1 MTLLIAIIV
10 ATMLI
15 SATCSLFEAT
25 LYSTRV
31 GALQAALA
39 SGTHTKPARLFLKM
53 KENIGS
59 PTSAILILNTVAN
72 TAGATLAGMVAAEE
86 LGAAAMPAVSVSL
99 TLGILFL
106 AEILPKTVGATQ
118 WQSLWPYIV
127 YPLRMMEQGLQP
139 LIFVT
144 QKFSN
149 IFTGG
154 AGAPSVTED
163 EIQATIHLGE
173 KEGELS
179 SNELQLISAVFRFD
193 EMIVRQIIVPRRE
206 VVILKKHQPVEE
218 VMDVV
223 KSARHT
229 RYPVCEDSLDD
240 VVGLLHIKDLTAAST
255 DQKHDWTQLIRPV
268 RSVPSSMPISRLL
281 RQMQR
286 TRQHLVVVQDE
297 HGTATGIVTL
307 ENVLEQIV
315 GAVQDEF
322 DMEAPEFETRGPDTY
337 IVGGSLS
344 IERLNEKLRL
354 DLFASG
360 VDTLAGLLTS
370 HLGRLV
376 KIGDVV
382 ELPGVRAEVIEV
394 RDDHPSKVEL
404 VLARDIRWPS
414 ENND

>member
-1 MTLLIAIIV
+1 MTLLITIIV
-10 ATMLI
+10 ATMFI

-31 GALQAALA
+31 GALHAATA
-39 SGTHTKPARLFLKM
+39 AGKHGKPARVFLKM

-72 TAGATLAGMVAAEE
+72 TAGATLAGMVAADQ
-86 LGAAAMPAVSVSL
+86 LGPAAMPIVSVGL

-127 YPLRMMEQGLQP
+127 YPLRGMEQVLKP

-154 AGAPSVTED
+154 AGTPSVTED
-163 EIQATIHLGE
+163 EIQASIHLGE
-173 KEGELS
+173 QEGELS

-193 EMIVRQIIVPRRE
+193 EMVVRQIIVPRRE
-206 VVILKKHQPVEE
+206 VVILKSHQPLEE
-218 VMDVV
+218 VFEVV
-223 KSARHT
+223 RSGRHT
-229 RYPVCEDSLDD
+229 RYPVCGDSLDD
-240 VVGLLHIKDLTAAST
+240 VIGLLHIKDLMSSSPEE
-255 DQKHDWTQLIRPV
+255 QRNWTELVRPL
-268 RSVPSSMPISRLL
+268 RSVPANMPVSRLL

-286 TRQHLVVVQDE
+286 TRQHMAVVLDE
-297 HGTATGIVTL
+297 HGTSTGIVTL

-322 DMEAPEFETRGPDTY
+322 DMEAPEFDTQGPDSF

-344 IERLNEKLRL
+344 IERLNNKLRL
-354 DLFASG
+354 DLYAPG

-370 HLGRLV
+370 KLGRLV
-376 KIGDVV
+376 KVGDVV
-382 ELPGVRAEVIEV
+382 ELPGVRAEVTEV
-394 RDDHPSKVEL
+394 RDDHPAKVHL
-404 VLARDIRWPS
+404 TLNRDLHWTS
-414 ENND
+414 ENLD

>member
-1 MTLLIAIIV
+1 MTLLIFIIV
-10 ATMLI
+10 STMLI

-31 GALQAALA
+31 GALQAAA
-39 SGTHTKPARLFLKM
+39 AAGRYSKPARVFLKM

-72 TAGATLAGMVAAEE
+72 TAGATLAGMVAAEQ
-86 LGAAAMPAVSVSL
+86 LGAAAMPIVSVGL

-106 AEILPKTVGATQ
+106 AEILPKTIGATQ

-127 YPLRMMEQGLQP
+127 YPLRMMEQGLKP
-139 LIFVT
+139 LIFIT

-154 AGAPSVTED
+154 AGAPPVTED
-163 EIQATIHLGE
+163 EIQASIHLGE

-206 VVILKKHQPVEE
+206 VVILKSDQPIEE
-218 VMDVV
+218 VFEVV
-223 KSARHT
+223 RRGRHT
-229 RYPVCEDSLDD
+229 RYPVCLDSLDD
-240 VVGLLHIKDLTAAST
+240 VFGLLHIKDLMSSSVEE
-255 DQKHDWTQLIRPV
+255 QKNWTEMVRPV
-268 RSVPSSMPISRLL
+268 RSVPSNMQISRLL

-286 TRQHLVVVQDE
+286 TRQHMAVVLDE
-297 HGTATGIVTL
+297 HGSPTGIVTL

-322 DMEAPEFETRGPDTY
+322 DMEAPEFETQGPDSF

-344 IERLNEKLRL
+344 IERLNSRLRL
-354 DLFASG
+354 DLYAPG

-370 HLGRLV
+370 RLGRLV
-376 KIGDVV
+376 KVGDVV
-382 ELPGVRAEVIEV
+382 ELPGVLAEVTEV
-394 RDDHPSKVEL
+394 RDDHPAKVQL
-404 VLARDIRWPS
+404 TLNRDLHWTT
-414 ENND
+414 ENLD

>member
-1 MTLLIAIIV
+1 MTLLITIIAV
-10 ATMLI
+10 TMLI
-15 SATCSLFEAT
+15 SAACSLFEAT

-31 GALQAALA
+31 GALQAAIE
-39 SGTHTKPARLFLKM
+39 SGTHKNPARVFLKM
-53 KENIGS
+53 KENISS

-72 TAGATLAGMVAAEE
+72 TAGATLAGMVAAAE
-86 LGAAAMPAVSVSL
+86 LGAAAMPIVSVCL

-106 AEILPKTVGATQ
+106 SEILPKTIGATR
-118 WQSLWPYIV
+118 WQSFWPHIV
-127 YPLRMMEQGLQP
+127 YPLRAMEQGLKP

-163 EIQATIHLGE
+163 EIQASIHLGE
-173 KEGELS
+173 QQGELS
-179 SNELQLISAVFRFD
+179 RNELQLISAVFRFD

-206 VVILKKHQPVEE
+206 VVILKKHQPLQE
-218 VMDVV
+218 VFDMVREG
-223 KSARHT
+223 RHT

-240 VVGLLHIKDLTAAST
+240 VEGLLHIKDLMASSPEE
-255 DQKHDWTQLIRPV
+255 QRDWTKLVRPV
-268 RSVPSSMPISRLL
+268 RSVPANMAVSRLL

-286 TRQHLVVVQDE
+286 TRQHMAVVLDE

-322 DMEAPEFETRGPDTY
+322 DSEAPEFETQGPDSF

-344 IERLNEKLRL
+344 IERMNSKLHL
-354 DLFASG
+354 DLYAPG
-360 VDTLAGLLTS
+360 VDTLSGLLTS
-370 HLGRLV
+370 RLGRLV
-376 KIGDVV
+376 KVGDVV
-382 ELPGVRAEVIEV
+382 DLPGVRAEVTEV
-394 RDDHPSKVEL
+394 RDDHPAKVHL
-404 VLARDIRWPS
+404 TLDKDLRWTS
-414 ENND
+414 EGSE